1 MIEHH
6 DTGLSRVLVISTRP
20 DGIITSFNSAAE
32 RLLGVGADAVVGKVT
47 PAAFHDPDELRRRR
61 EALAAGLGKPIQD
74 SFGVLVARV
83 GIGRMTEDEWTYLD
97 RSGYRF
103 PVFLSVSAIPDEAG
117 HVLG

>member
-6 DTGLSRVLVISTRP
+6 DTGLSRCSSSRLGRTESLPVSIARP
-20 DGIITSFNSAAE
+20 SDYS
-32 RLLGVGADAVVGKVT
+32 GVGADAVVGKVT

-83 GIGRMTEDEWTYLD
+83 AIGRMTEDEWTYLD

-103 PVFLSVSAIPDEAG
+103 PVFLRECHS
-117 HVLG
+117 